1 MNRLLLPLVLLTLAT
16 PGVARADTLH
26 RSGPAEERLDL
37 VILGD
42 GFRVE
47 EQARFDE
54 AARRLWEGLRAT
66 EPFSLYTGLLNVH
79 TGFRASAESGT
90 GPNTAY
96 GSRFAASTGTAL
108 LADRTALLL
117 GDAVRAG
124 GGEADRVIV
133 IVNSGRHGGA
143 TVGGTVAY
151 VTTSPDWISTA
162 MHELGHLIGKVG
174 DEYEHVE
181 QRLRLTALAGGDEA
195 AARRLITDR
204 YANLTLASTREA
216 LPWREWVQPSTNV
229 PARSLSDGVSAWEGG
244 GYFERGIY
252 RPQRSCRMRTN
263 WLPFCE
269 VCREQVVLRL
279 HELAS
284 PVRLEVTDQGGARRV
299 RLVTALPADRWA
311 VRWGG
316 VAASGLSALVPAG
329 TSASVIVEDATPW
342 VLGDRR
348 EGLRYRF
355 VVPASGASG
364 PVSSGGATSAP
375 PAGWPRAGVVS
386 GLTTRLRVRA
396 SASTQAAILGHL
408 NPGDT
413 VQVTGPAVDGFY
425 PITFAGGRGY
435 VSVDYVR
442 LSTPPATTGIAGAV
456 GS

>member
-1 MNRLLLPLVLLTLAT
+1 MNRLTLLPLVLLALGAAT
-16 PGVARADTLH
+16 VARADTLH

-42 GFRVE
+42 GFRA
-47 EQARFDE
+47 QDQGRFDE
-54 AARRLWEGLRAT
+54 AARRLWEALRTT
-66 EPFSLYTGLLNVH
+66 EPFSQYTGLLNVH

-96 GSRFAASTGTAL
+96 GTRFVSADSNAL
-108 LADRTALLL
+108 YADRLALLL

-124 GGEADRVIV
+124 GGEVDRVIV
-133 IVNSGRHGGA
+133 IVDSGRHGGA
-143 TVGGTVAY
+143 TVGTVAY
-151 VTTSPDWISTA
+151 VSTGMDWISTA
-162 MHELGHLIGKVG
+162 LHELGHLVGNVG
-174 DEYEHVE
+174 DEYEHTGQQV
-181 QRLRLTALAGGDEA
+181 RWTALAGGDEA

-216 LPWREWVQPSTNV
+216 LPWREWVQPSTHV

-244 GYFERGIY
+244 GYFAQGIY
-252 RPQRSCRMRTN
+252 RPQRTCRMRTN
-263 WLPFCE
+263 WHHFCA
-269 VCREQVVLRL
+269 VCREQLVLQL

-284 PVRLEVTDQGGARRV
+284 PVRLEVTTDQGSSRRV

-316 VAASGLSALVPAG
+316 VAGSGLEAVVPAG
-329 TSASVIVEDATPW
+329 ASASVILEDATPW
-342 VLGDRR
+342 VLGARR

-355 VVPASGASG
+355 VVPASGAPG
-364 PVSSGGATSAP
+364 PVTASSP
-375 PAGWPRAGVVS
+375 PAAWPRAGVVT

-408 NPGDT
+408 NPGAT

-435 VSVDYVR
+435 VGAAYVR
-442 LSTPPATTGIAGAV
+442 LTTPPATTGIVGVV